1 MKWVYKTLRAILV
14 VCLVLAIVVPAGLY
28 VALSFRGVQNAV
40 RERAQTELT
49 ALLGMDVSIG
59 DVYVAPF
66 SRLTLRRVAITDSL
80 GDTAVCIDRLGA
92 GVSIPRLIFRRRMV
106 VTYTEIIGLDA
117 RLRRDSVGAPLNI
130 QPMIDA
136 LAPKHDGKPPKK
148 FDFRVNTVVIRKSS
162 LSYDV
167 GSAAPDSAKFD
178 PRHIRVTDLRA
189 DLRLPK
195 VANNDFR
202 IDLQRLAMNERSG
215 LSVSGLDGSFHICD
229 TATTV
234 NGLTLSL
241 PASRLAFADMKASYP
256 SLSELGECVA
266 DIPVSVSLLD
276 DSHITPADLAAFEP
290 RLAGLATP
298 FDIALDL
305 SGTLRSLEIENLDV
319 SGMDGRVWLRGNGTV
334 TGLDA
339 GANSLDVNLPR
350 IGVGCYGSGLVDLLP
365 LLSVDLDDRSR
376 TILGNLGH
384 IDMLG
389 EVKCTPDRGHLSATM
404 LTDAGTLTAG
414 LSFGRV
420 GDRKYEME
428 YSADFDNIDGVS
440 LFAGTSGAL
449 RHIGSVT
456 AGISGEGVINSGVF
470 AGNADADISHA
481 EYRGLAYENIRASA
495 NISGHD
501 VEMELASAN
510 PGLAGDITA
519 HACLGGA
526 DRCLDAV
533 FDISDFAPGR
543 FGAGGIFGEC
553 SLSASGSIDLRGTS
567 ADDFTGNATV
577 SSLTLDRQ
585 GERVSDFGRIEMT
598 AGEDSLSRS
607 ITLRSDIIDVT
618 ARGRFRASQL
628 VASARTLL
636 ASALPQLVTPGAAPH
651 AAAEENLTV
660 EARIK
665 TTAPLEPLVNLPVKV
680 IYPVNLTATYS
691 SPEPNM
697 RVTLDAPYLQQGN
710 RLLESTALTLSLH
723 ADSIADPSPR
733 GDMYFTTLYPTKKGD
748 MTLEGRTYL
757 AGGRVDSRFS
767 WKVARDRNFSGDI
780 DLSASFERD
789 SLTGGAVATHI
800 DVNPSKL
807 VFNDTVWEVSPA
819 RIDILPHRIT
829 VSDFRVGRNGQY
841 ITAHGVASPE
851 ESDSM
856 LISLRDVNL
865 DYVFET
871 LDIPTA
877 MFGGV
882 ASGDFHASAAL
893 SKMPVLFTRNL
904 DVKALSYNH
913 SLMGDTH
920 VESYWDVPAK
930 AVVIDALVSQPNGG
944 HSKIDGRI
952 MPMSDSLDFFFDAD
966 RIEVGF
972 MKPFMEAFTSQVS
985 GYASGKARLWGSFKY
1000 IDMVG
1005 DIYAEDLKLKLDFT
1019 NTVYSATDSVHL
1031 TPGHIDLD
1039 NITLRDIY
1047 GNTAKL
1053 NGWIDHEYF
1062 KQPKFNFRITDARNM
1077 LVYDVRENSETNWYG
1092 RIFGNGSATVTG
1104 RPGIVNIGVNMSTAP
1119 NSTFTFV
1126 LSDAESANDYTFI
1139 TFRDRDQ
1146 ARKDSIAA
1154 ATAPPVIV
1162 QELKKKIAGSS
1173 DSGPGSIYD
1182 MNINIAV
1189 NTGAQVNLV
1198 MDPVGGDR
1206 IRAYG
1211 NGNLRMTYD
1220 SSSEDLRMYGTYT
1233 LQRGSYN
1240 FTLQDIIIKDFTIR
1254 DGSSISFTGDPYAA
1268 QLNIEAVYSLNANL
1282 SDLDESFLEDRELS
1296 RTNVPV
1302 HALLKVSGDM
1312 RQPDIGFDLEFP
1324 TLTQDTYRKVRS
1336 IVSTEDMMNRQIIY
1350 LLALNRFYTPDYMN
1364 ATKGNEFVS
1373 VASSTIS
1380 SQLSNILGQLSDNWT
1395 LAPNFRSDRG
1405 DFSDVEVDLALSSHL
1420 LNNRLLLNG
1429 NFGYRDKALNNNS
1442 FIGDFDI
1449 EYLLNRSGNVRLKAY
1464 NRYNDRNFYV
1474 KSALTTQGVG
1484 VVFKRDFDNI
1494 FSFLRRKKKKAVP
1507 PVENSDTSGQTPEI
1521 IITSP
1526 VSSDTVI
1533 TITPEAEQRPA
1544 DDFII
1549 FRKAKR

>member
-40 RERAQTELT
+40 RERAETELT
-49 ALLGMDVSIG
+49 SLLGMDVSIG
-59 DVYVAPF
+59 DVYMAPF
-66 SRLTLRRVAITDSL
+66 SRLTLRHVAITDSL
-80 GDTAVCIDRLGA
+80 GDTAVSIDRLGA

-117 RLRRDSVGAPLNI
+117 QLRRDSVGAPLNI
-130 QPMIDA
+130 QPMINA
-136 LAPKHDGKPPKK
+136 LAPKHDGKPPRQ
-148 FDFRVNTVVIRKSS
+148 FDFRVNTVVVRKSA

-167 GSAAPDSAKFD
+167 GCAAPDSAKFD
-178 PRHIRVTDLRA
+178 PDHIRISDLRA

-195 VANNDFR
+195 IANNDFR
-202 IDLQRLAMNERSG
+202 IDLQRLALSERSG
-215 LSVSGLDGSFHICD
+215 LTVSGLDGSFHISD
-229 TATTV
+229 TMTTV
-234 NGLTLSL
+234 KGLSLSL
-241 PASRLAFADMKASYP
+241 PASRLAFADMEASYP
-256 SLSELGECVA
+256 SLSRLGECAA
-266 DIPVSVSLLD
+266 DIPIAVRLLD
-276 DSHITPADLAAFEP
+276 DSRITPADFAAFEP
-290 RLAGLATP
+290 RLARLTSP

-305 SGTLRSLEIENLDV
+305 RGTMRSLEVENIDV
-319 SGMDGRVWLRGNGTV
+319 SGLDGEVWLRGSGV
-334 TGLDA
+334 IAGLAD
-339 GANSLDVNLPR
+339 GRNSVSVDLPR
-350 IGVGCYGSGLVDLLP
+350 IGLGCYGSGLVNLLGS
-365 LLSVDLDDRSR
+365 LSVPLDSR
-376 TILGNLGH
+376 AETILGNVGH
-384 IDMLG
+384 VDLLG
-389 EVKCTPDRGHLSATM
+389 EVKGAADGGHLSATL

-414 LSFGRV
+414 LSFGRA
-420 GDRKYEME
+420 GEGKYKLE
-428 YSADFDNIDGVS
+428 YSADFDNIDGAA
-440 LFAGTSGAL
+440 LFAGISGAVH
-449 RHIGSVT
+449 HIGAVT
-456 AGISGEGVINSGVF
+456 AGISGEGVVDRGIF
-470 AGNADADISHA
+470 AGNADIDVSHV
-481 EYRGLAYENIRASA
+481 EFRGYAYENIIASA
-495 NISGHD
+495 AVDGHD
-501 VEMELASAN
+501 VEVRLAADN
-510 PGLAGDITA
+510 PGLAGEVTA
-519 HACLGGA
+519 HACIGGA

-533 FDISDFAPGR
+533 FDIKDLAPGR
-543 FGAGGIFGEC
+543 FGAGGRLGDS
-553 SLSASGSIDLRGTS
+553 SLSAAGDIDLRGTS
-567 ADDFTGNATV
+567 ADDFTGKAVVTTLKLSNADG
-577 SSLTLDRQ
+577 LM
-585 GERVSDFGRIEMT
+585 SDFGRIEIV
-598 AGEDSLSRS
+598 ADEDSLLRS
-607 ITLRSDIIDVT
+607 ITLRSDFLDVT
-618 ARGRFRASQL
+618 ARGAFKASQL
-628 VASARTLL
+628 VASARTLI
-636 ASALPQLVTPGAAPH
+636 ASALPQLVTAGNAPVAAGDDS
-651 AAAEENLTV
+651 LTV

-665 TTAPLEPLVNLPVKV
+665 TTKPFEPLVNLPVKV
-680 IYPVNLTATYS
+680 IYPVSLTASYTAA
-691 SPEPNM
+691 EPNM
-697 RVTLDAPYLQQGN
+697 RLTLDAPYLQQGN
-710 RLLESTALTLSLH
+710 RLLESMALTLSLH
-723 ADSIADPSPR
+723 ADSVSDPAPR
-733 GDMYFTTLYPTKKGD
+733 GNIYITTLYPTKKGD
-748 MTLEGRTYL
+748 MTLTANTYI
-757 AGGRVDSRFS
+757 ADGRVDSKFS
-767 WKVARDRNFSGDI
+767 WKVARERNFSGDI

-789 SLTGGAVATHI
+789 SLTAGAVATHI
-800 DVNPSKL
+800 DINPSRL
-807 VFNDTVWEVSPA
+807 VFNDTVWNVEPA
-819 RIDILPHRIT
+819 RIDILPQRIT
-829 VSDFRVGRNGQY
+829 VSDFRVGRKGQF

-856 LISLRDVNL
+856 LISLRNVNL

-893 SKMPVLFTRNL
+893 SKMPVLFTDNL

-920 VESYWDVPAK
+920 VESYWDVPSK

-944 HSKIDGRI
+944 QSKIDGRI
-952 MPMSDSLDFFFDAD
+952 MPLSDSLDFFFDAD

-1019 NTVYSATDSVHL
+1019 NTVYTATDSVHL

-1053 NGWIDHEYF
+1053 NGWLDHEYF
-1062 KQPKFNFRITDARNM
+1062 KQPKFNFRISDARNM
-1077 LVYDVRENSETNWYG
+1077 LVYDVKENTETNWFG

-1104 RPGIVNIGVNMSTAP
+1104 QPGIVNIGVNMSTAP

-1126 LSDAESANDYTFI
+1126 LSDTENANDYTFI
-1139 TFRDRDQ
+1139 TFRDRDR

-1189 NTGAQVNLV
+1189 NPGAQINLV

-1211 NGNLRMTYD
+1211 NGNLRMAYD

-1449 EYLLNRSGNVRLKAY
+1449 EYLLNRSGNMRLKAY

-1494 FSFLRRKKKKAVP
+1494 FSFLRRKKKKADKP
-1507 PVENSDTSGQTPEI
+1507 AESGDTSAQTPEI

-1526 VSSDTVI
+1526 VTSDTVI
-1533 TITPEAEQRPA
+1533 TIKPEVEERPA

-1549 FRKAKR
+1549 FRKK